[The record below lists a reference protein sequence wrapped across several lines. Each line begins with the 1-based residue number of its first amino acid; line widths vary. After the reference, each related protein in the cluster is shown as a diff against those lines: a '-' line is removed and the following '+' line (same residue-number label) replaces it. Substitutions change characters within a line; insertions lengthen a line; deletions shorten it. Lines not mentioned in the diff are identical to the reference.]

1 MSRATFEEFENEFP
15 EYFAQ
20 LDNKMIQAHEVAFR
34 ILGNSYQ
41 LEFTIDYQKW
51 IKNQKQNENE
61 NQNQKQNENENQKQN
76 ENENQKQN
84 ENENQNQKQNQPA
97 DNNSTENK

>member
-61 NQNQKQNENENQKQN
+61 NQNQKQN
-76 ENENQKQN
+76 
-84 ENENQNQKQNQPA
+84 QPA